1 LKDLQSLQ
9 DTIRQQDAG
18 PLRSFSAAADAAG
31 HAMSQT
37 RSIRTIHDHDVC
49 DVCTRTLLRGEH
61 TEVFVGGGR
70 RYNVCELCKPHA
82 LHEGWMR
89 EGAIPDFQSGSEREQ
104 RRRSLFGRRRG
115 RGRGERQIELQAPAE
130 PRTLD
135 DELSLG
141 SWPPPATSPS
151 LAAATESVPLSAPAP
166 GRGGLRDRV
175 REPRHVHAIPTSGDH
190 KIAAAVDVFNSS
202 QHRRTV
208 AGVARSLGAPAVN
221 ITPDP
226 THPSLVWI
234 VVSWEL
240 CWYRYEVDLSD
251 DRGNARLDGQGYE
264 LDELAE
270 YERIGNASS
279 DDSGALI
286 LL

>member
-1 LKDLQSLQ
+1 MNQ
-9 DTIRQQDAG
+9 
-18 PLRSFSAAADAAG
+18 PL
-31 HAMSQT
+31 
-37 RSIRTIHDHDVC
+37 SIRTSHEQDVC
-49 DVCTRTLLRGEH
+49 DVCTRTVLRGEK
-61 TEVFVGGGR
+61 TEAFINGGR

-89 EGAIPDFQSGSEREQ
+89 EGAIPEFQNGNERVQ

-115 RGRGERQIELQAPAE
+115 KPERGVELQAPAE

-141 SWPPPATSPS
+141 SWGASGARPEPGPMSPPEPVP
-151 LAAATESVPLSAPAP
+151 AAAS
-166 GRGGLRDRV
+166 GRGRV

-190 KIAAAVDVFNSS
+190 KIAVAVDVFNNST
-202 QHRRTV
+202 HRRTV
-208 AGVARSLGAPAVN
+208 AGVARSLGAPTVN
-221 ITPDP
+221 ISPDAA
-226 THPSLVWI
+226 HPSLVWI

-251 DRGNARLDGQGYE
+251 PQGHARLDGQGYE
-264 LDELAE
+264 LSELTE
-270 YERIGNASS
+270 QEQLGNASS

>member
-1 LKDLQSLQ
+1 
-9 DTIRQQDAG
+9 
-18 PLRSFSAAADAAG
+18 
-31 HAMSQT
+31 MSQP
-37 RSIRTIHDHDVC
+37 RSIRTIQQHDVC
-49 DVCTRTLLRGEH
+49 DVCARTLLRGEQ

-70 RYNVCELCKPHA
+70 RYNVCELCKSRA

-89 EGAIPDFQSGSEREQ
+89 EGTIPDYQSGGERVQ
-104 RRRSLFGRRRG
+104 RRRQLFGRRRKG
-115 RGRGERQIELQAPAE
+115 IGDRDDEPQLSPE

-141 SWPPPATSPS
+141 SWYPS
-151 LAAATESVPLSAPAP
+151 TPSVGAAAAPEPVPANGRSAT
-166 GRGGLRDRV
+166 RGQI

-190 KIAAAVDVFNSS
+190 KIAAALEVFNSS

-208 AGVARSLGAPAVN
+208 AGVARSLGAPVVN
-221 ITPDP
+221 LTPDAAR
-226 THPSLVWI
+226 PSLVWI

-251 DRGNARLDGQGYE
+251 SRGNARLDGQGYE
-264 LDELAE
+264 LDELSE

>member
-1 LKDLQSLQ
+1 MS
-9 DTIRQQDAG
+9 
-18 PLRSFSAAADAAG
+18 
-31 HAMSQT
+31 MSQP
-37 RSIRTIHDHDVC
+37 RSIRTIHESDVC
-49 DVCTRTLLRGEH
+49 DVCSRTVLRGEQ

-70 RYNVCELCKPHA
+70 RYKVCELCKPHA

-89 EGAIPDFQSGSEREQ
+89 EGAIPDFQGGSERVQ

-115 RGRGERQIELQAPAE
+115 KGDAERGELQPPSE

-141 SWPPPATSPS
+141 DWYPTAPTHALPAQP
-151 LAAATESVPLSAPAP
+151 VPLAPEPLPARAASSRNRY
-166 GRGGLRDRV
+166 RG
-175 REPRHVHAIPTSGDH
+175 EPRHVHAIPTSGDN

-208 AGVARSLGAPAVN
+208 AGVARSLGAPTVSIA
-221 ITPDP
+221 PDAA
-226 THPSLVWI
+226 HLSIVWV

-251 DRGNARLDGQGYE
+251 ANGHARLDGQGYE
-264 LDELAE
+264 LDELNE
-270 YERIGNASS
+270 HERIGTASS
-279 DDSGALI
+279 DDSGALVLI
-286 LL
+286 